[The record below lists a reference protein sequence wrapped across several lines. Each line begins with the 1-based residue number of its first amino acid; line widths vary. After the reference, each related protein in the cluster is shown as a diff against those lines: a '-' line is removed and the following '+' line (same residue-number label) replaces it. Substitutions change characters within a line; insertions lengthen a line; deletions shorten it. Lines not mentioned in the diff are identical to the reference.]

1 MDQFTDYADRGRRFA
16 AAVRDAV
23 AGASGTE

>member
-16 AAVRDAV
+16 AAVRDQLEARND
-23 AGASGTE
+23 